1 MSENPS
7 SNAFAQL
14 VKLPDSAIP
23 LAQAALL
30 LASDEYPGLDV
41 DAYLRR
47 LETLAAQ
54 APSGV
59 YDGVPK
65 HSLAELSQY
74 LFYHSRFTGNA
85 ENYYDPRNSYLNDVL
100 DRRLGIP
107 ISLSV
112 LMIDIAARLNIPLRG
127 VGLPG
132 HFVVRHMGADPPL
145 FADPFNHGRL
155 LSALD
160 CHELAAKIYNDQI
173 RISPEVLEPVG
184 NLHILQ
190 RMLLNLKIIYTQSND
205 HPRTARVIT
214 RLLQAQH
221 EAPTPTLFRDRGYSL
236 MQMKQLRPALCD
248 MTHYLELAPG
258 ASDTDV
264 VERQIELL
272 LGQLSRMN

>member
-59 YDGVPK
+59 YDGDPQ
-65 HSLAELSQY
+65 HSLSELSQY
-74 LFYHSRFTGNA
+74 LFYQTRFAGNA
-85 ENYYDPRNSYLNDVL
+85 EKYYDPRNSYLNDVL

-107 ISLSV
+107 ITLSII
-112 LMIDIAARLNIPLRG
+112 MIDIGARLNIPLRG

-132 HFVVRHMGADPPL
+132 HFLVRHVAADPPL
-145 FADPFNHGRL
+145 FADPFNHGQL
-155 LSALD
+155 LSAVD
-160 CHELAAKIYNDQI
+160 CHEIAAKIFNDQI
-173 RISPEVLEPVG
+173 RISPQVLEPVG
-184 NLHILQ
+184 NLYILQ

-205 HPRTARVIT
+205 HPRAARVIT
-214 RLLQAQH
+214 RLLQTQP
-221 EAPTPTLFRDRGYSL
+221 EAPFPGLFRDRGYSL
-236 MQMKQLRPALCD
+236 MQMKQIRPALCD

-258 ASDTDV
+258 ATDADV
-264 VERQIELL
+264 VERQIEMLL
-272 LGQLSRMN
+272 EKLNHMN